1 MIKTKQNKPLHLFKT
16 TFSRLIAKKTDE
28 VYIGRDVGIVFICFF
43 KDRKH
48 TSFSS
53 LA

>member
-1 MIKTKQNKPLHLFKT
+1 MIKTKKNEPLYLFKT
-16 TFSRLIAKKTDE
+16 TFSRLIAKKIDE
-28 VYIGRDVGIVFICFF
+28 VYIGRDIDIVFICFL

-48 TSFSS
+48 TTFSS